1 MSTPRRSSRIK
12 AKEQDKLSKSTSLR
26 SKRKLAGREQ
36 SKRTRNVVLGSSSE
50 EEEAWHEQTSEEEEE
65 EEKVGPANLISPAT
79 KKRRPNNFLKV

>member
-12 AKEQDKLSKSTSLR
+12 AKEQDRLSKSASLR
-26 SKRKLAGREQ
+26 SKRKISGREQ
-36 SKRTRNVVLGSSSE
+36 SKRTRNVVLDSSSE

-65 EEKVGPANLISPAT
+65 KVDPSNLISPAT